1 MDSHLAKVLLAAVL
15 VITAFTYAVPAF
27 GQSTVALTVNT
38 QYSTGQSING
48 MWTTLARNGQVIA
61 TGFSPIQFN
70 LVQGQQYV
78 VSVGNYQTFIFERWQ
93 DTGSTSASRSI
104 SISQATTLTALY
116 QAPGGTGNSPVVHM
130 ADTTATSGSLVQ
142 IGRRINAEWV
152 KPGSQLIGDKI
163 DSMTLRLARTATVPP
178 GTFTAGVYDANL
190 NLKRPFGI
198 VSPSTLTTSY
208 QDVEFKLPA
217 GDPLYTIAQDDRIGL
232 FYNGGSSSVG
242 IRVMIDRN
250 FADPFDGTSSQRV
263 RYESGWLYYD
273 TGEDLYMTLKQ
284 TRGEGGST
292 PPPPPP
298 PPGDGRPTANG
309 QSLTVNENSARTIT
323 LSGSDP
329 DGQQV
334 RFFIASQ
341 PAHGTL
347 GLLNQNTVTYRPYD
361 YYDGADS
368 FTFVASDGTQD
379 STPAM
384 VNISVA
390 NTAAKTTSQAVVIT
404 VDPRGHTDS
413 GFWTTLSQNGVEINA
428 GFSHVAFDVNNGQ
441 QYTIGATTGF
451 GQKVFDRWQD
461 TGSTNP
467 SRAISITRDTPLV
480 AIYR

>member
-1 MDSHLAKVLLAAVL
+1 MLIAAL
-15 VITAFTYAVPAF
+15 IITAFAHTVPAF

-38 QYSTGQSING
+38 QYSTGQPISG
-48 MWTTLARNGQVIA
+48 LWTTLARNGQVVA

-70 LVQGQQYV
+70 LVPGQQYV
-78 VSVGNYQTFIFERWQ
+78 VTVGNYQSFIFERWQ
-93 DTGSTSASRSI
+93 DTGSTSASRTV
-104 SISQATTLTALY
+104 SISQATTVTALY
-116 QAPGGTGNSPVVHM
+116 QAPAGTGTFPVVHM
-130 ADTTATSGSLVQ
+130 TDTTATSGSLVQ

-163 DSMTLRLARTATVPP
+163 DSITLRLARTATVPP
-178 GTFTAGVYDANL
+178 GTFTVGVYDANL
-190 NLKRPFGI
+190 NLKQPFGI

-217 GDPLYTIAQDDRIGL
+217 SDLLYTIAQDDRIGL

-242 IRVMIDRN
+242 INVMIDRN
-250 FADPFDGTSSQRV
+250 GADPFDGTSSQRV

-273 TGEDLYMTLKQ
+273 TGEDLYMTLRQ
-284 TRGEGGST
+284 THGEGGST
-292 PPPPPP
+292 P
-298 PPGDGRPTANG
+298 GNSRPTANG
-309 QSLTVNENSARTIT
+309 QSFTVNENSARTIT

-334 RFFIASQ
+334 RFFIAGQ
-341 PAHGTL
+341 PAHGVL
-347 GLLNQNTVTYRPYD
+347 GLVNQNTVTYRPYD
-361 YYDGADS
+361 YYDGPDS
-368 FTFVASDGTQD
+368 FTFVASDGTLD
-379 STPAM
+379 STPAT

-413 GFWTTLSQNGVEINA
+413 GYWTILSQNGVEINA
-428 GFSHVAFDVNNGQ
+428 GFSHVAFNVNNGQ
-441 QYTIGATTGF
+441 QYTISATSGF

-467 SRAISITRDTPLV
+467 SRAISITKDTPLI